1 MANTVN
7 ARPNWPE
14 LMDPSF
20 RAIYNETTNGFP
32 SVLGQIFNIQNSSKA
47 YEKDTSVTGS
57 GKMVRKPEG
66 DTISYSSPIN
76 GYPVVYNHLT
86 FGDGE
91 IVTYEMYQ
99 DDEYNIIKKV
109 PARLAEHKSLTKEQ
123 YGADILNHG
132 FDVGGGGSATFTAGD
147 AVALFSAS
155 HPRKDGGAVQSNYT
169 TADLDEDSIEA
180 ALVAMRATLDNKGE
194 LFMVSPDT
202 LVVPPALE
210 KEARILLESQLRTG
224 TGNNDINPY
233 KGRLSLVV
241 WDFLGA
247 AAGGSDTAWFL
258 IDSRHNSLNFFNRDD
273 RGLEGPEY
281 DFDTKSAK
289 WSVVARWSAGFSDWR
304 GTYGSLG
311 TNA

>member
-1 MANTVN
+1 
-7 ARPNWPE
+7 
-14 LMDPSF
+14 MDPSF
-20 RAIYNETTNGFP
+20 RAIYSAETKDYP
-32 SVLGQIFNIQNSSKA
+32 SQIGNIFNVQTSSKA
-47 YEKDTSVTGS
+47 YEKDTSVS
-57 GKMVRKPEG
+57 GLGKLTRKPEG
-66 DTISYSSPIN
+66 DTISYDSPVS
-76 GYPVVYNHLT
+76 GYPVSYQHLT
-86 FGDGE
+86 FAGGE

-99 DDEYNIIKKV
+99 DDEYNIIKKA
-109 PARLAEHKSLTKEQ
+109 PARLARSKSRTKEQ
-123 YGADILNHG
+123 YGADIFNHG
-132 FDVGGGGSATFTAGD
+132 FDVGGGGSALFTAGD

-155 HPRKDGGAVQSNYT
+155 HPLKSGGTASNYT
-169 TADLDEDSIEA
+169 TADLDEDALEA
-180 ALVAMRATLDNKGE
+180 ALVAMRATVDNKGE
-194 LFMVSPDT
+194 LMLVQPDT

-247 AAGGSDTAWFL
+247 AAGGSDTAWFV
-258 IDSRHNSLNFFNRDD
+258 IDSKQNELNWFNRDD